1 MERDGFIVLDS
12 NSNIVAEN
20 SEDEGFTE
28 VAKNVVRNVIRK
40 KNKAKAPTPTP
51 SSSSRFAALV
61 AEEEDEPSTRKAAS
75 SESSASSSKPQSSW
89 SFKDAIARIDATQSR
104 AFRTTTLSQK
114 IKNVQYAAERREQL
128 EAEKRDA
135 AARIALGG
143 KKSKKALKRSREESK
158 DEEEENEFD
167 LEEGEEIE
175 EIDVENEEEEEEEMD
190 DDDEEEDDD
199 DNEEEDDDDDYV
211 DEEEVDEFEEA
222 AAEDSLA
229 FGNEET
235 DRMLAG
241 AKPNPHRQKASANA
255 MENAALTAEYAA
267 FFESDPFLKPPVA
280 EFADDKLRNLNEVD
294 TSSAA
299 SIAKKSKQQQQKKKN
314 KKSKDGAAAA
324 STESATNPLLALGGK
339 EPMTFTEMNLSRP
352 LLRSV
357 QALGYTAP
365 TPIQRRVVPLALAG
379 QDVCGSAVTGSGK
392 TAAYLLPVIERLLF
406 ANQGRRSAAATRVLV
421 LVPTRELAT
430 QVQSMCSQLSQFVQ
444 PAVRCALVVGGLSLK
459 AQEAELRSRPDIVV
473 ATPGRMLDHIR
484 NTLAVHVDEVDVL
497 ILDEADRLLEL
508 GFEDEVLQIVKSCPV
523 GRQTMLFSATMTS
536 KVETLAKLSLR
547 KPVRVSADP
556 LYDMANK
563 LVQEFVRVRSGR
575 EKDREAILLSLCS
588 RSFTGGGVLVFTDL
602 KRTAHR
608 IAILL
613 GLAGMTCVELH
624 GNLTQRQRLEA
635 LELFREGKAD
645 YLVATDL
652 AGRGLDISG
661 VRAVINMDM
670 PRDMVTYVHRVGR
683 TARAGRS
690 GVAITL
696 VSEGQRQL
704 MKEVVKRAALNV
716 RSRVVPQEVV
726 ANFSAKIAAWED
738 DVDRVLQAER
748 VERELRIAEMEA
760 SKVENLLEHEQEIL
774 GRPART
780 WFMSKEEKDK
790 VWEKK
795 QELFKKA
802 SRESS
807 SVGFTSPEDIAKA
820 QEKERAEKL
829 KEKPKDVAKQHDK
842 GHRLTR
848 KKRRRIEAMQAV
860 EADAKRVMKL
870 ETQLKDQ
877 RSEEKTSKAPPAEP
891 ISEKS
896 LKKEKRRIQLTMQ
909 VNAGK
914 STLIKK
920 SKVENR
926 RNAQMNG
933 LSAGQAAKF
942 NEQKK
947 NKKKNGGFKGE
958 AKRSA
963 FEDD

>member
-1 MERDGFIVLDS
+1 MERDGFIVLDV
-12 NSNIVAEN
+12 NSTIVAED
-20 SEDEGFTE
+20 SGDEKE
-28 VAKNVVRNVIRK
+28 IENVKERTKKVRIRK
-40 KNKAKAPTPTP
+40 NNASSSSL
-51 SSSSRFAALV
+51 SSSSRFAALEV
-61 AEEEDEPSTRKAAS
+61 EEVEEDSSVKKATS
-75 SESSASSSKPQSSW
+75 SEAGASNKPQSSW

-128 EAEKRDA
+128 EAEKREA

-143 KKSKKALKRSREESK
+143 KKSKKALKRSREEAK
-158 DEEEENEFD
+158 DKEDTEDDDEFD

-175 EIDVENEEEEEEEMD
+175 EVEVDDEEGENDDDDDDDDDENDDDEDDSDNDDEEEEEEE
-190 DDDEEEDDD
+190 EA
-199 DNEEEDDDDDYV
+199 DN
-211 DEEEVDEFEEA
+211 FEEA
-222 AAEDSLA
+222 PAEEDSLE

-255 MENAALTAEYAA
+255 MENSALTAEYAA
-267 FFESDPFLKPPVA
+267 FFETDPFSKPPVT
-280 EFADDKLRNLNEVD
+280 EFAEDKLRNLNEVD
-294 TSSAA
+294 ASSSSSAI
-299 SIAKKSKQQQQKKKN
+299 SKKAKQEKKN
-314 KKSKDGAAAA
+314 KKSKDGVASTLS

-406 ANQGRRSAAATRVLV
+406 ATQGRRAISATRVLV

-508 GFEDEVLQIVKSCPV
+508 GFEDEVLEIVKSCPV

-829 KEKPKDVAKQHDK
+829 KEKSKDVAKQHDK

-848 KKRRRIEAMQAV
+848 KKRRRIEALQAV

-877 RSEEKTSKAPPAEP
+877 RSEEKTSKAPLAVP

-896 LKKEKRRIQLTMQ
+896 LKKEKRRIQLTLQ

-920 SKVENR
+920 GKVESR

-942 NEQKK
+942 NE
-947 NKKKNGGFKGE
+947 KKKKRGLVGST
-958 AKRSA
+958 KRSA

>member
-1 MERDGFIVLDS
+1 MDFIVWDS
-12 NSNIVAEN
+12 NTKIEIEDSGDEFVA
-20 SEDEGFTE
+20 T
-28 VAKNVVRNVIRK
+28 K
-40 KNKAKAPTPTP
+40 KNSSTKKIREKKLKSYTSSTSRFSALQEEESFNSP
-51 SSSSRFAALV
+51 SSV
-61 AEEEDEPSTRKAAS
+61 VGGVID
-75 SESSASSSKPQSSW
+75 ESSTSKPVQSSW

-128 EAEKRDA
+128 EAEKREA

-143 KKSKKALKRSREESK
+143 KKSKKALKRSREE
-158 DEEEENEFD
+158 DRDFD
-167 LEEGEEIE
+167 LEDGEEIE
-175 EIDVENEEEEEEEMD
+175 EIEMNDDNDDANNAEEEEDGDNDDDDDED
-190 DDDEEEDDD
+190 DDDEEEDD
-199 DNEEEDDDDDYV
+199 Y
-211 DEEEVDEFEEA
+211 DEEFKEESSSAFETA
-222 AAEDSLA
+222 GSLDDA
-229 FGNEET
+229 TVFGDEET

-241 AKPNPHRQKASANA
+241 AKPNPHRQKAAANA

-267 FFESDPFLKPPVA
+267 FFESDPFSKPPTM
-280 EFADDKLRNLNEVD
+280 FADDKLRNLNEAT
-294 TSSAA
+294 TSSSSSSSMATKKA
-299 SIAKKSKQQQQKKKN
+299 KAKKN
-314 KKSKDGAAAA
+314 AKDGALP
-324 STESATNPLLALGGK
+324 SSSESASANPLLALGGK
-339 EPMTFTEMNLSRP
+339 EPMTFNEMNLSRP

-392 TAAYLLPVIERLLF
+392 TAAYLLPVIERLIF
-406 ANQGRRSAAATRVLV
+406 SNQGRRAVAATRVLV

-444 PAVRCALVVGGLSLK
+444 PAIRCALVVGGLSLK

-508 GFEDEVLQIVKSCPV
+508 GFEEEVLEIVKSCPV

-726 ANFSAKIAAWED
+726 ANFAAKISAWED

-760 SKVENLLEHEQEIL
+760 SKAENLLEHEHEIL

-795 QELFKKA
+795 NELFKKA
-802 SRESS
+802 SA
-807 SVGFTSPEDIAKA
+807 GFTSPEDIAKA
-820 QEKERAEKL
+820 QEKEREAKM
-829 KEKPKDVAKQHDK
+829 KEKPKDVAKQHEK

-848 KKRRRIEAMQAV
+848 KKRRRIEAAQAV

-870 ETQLKDQ
+870 ESQLKDQ
-877 RSEEKTSKAPPAEP
+877 RSEEKTSKAAPIVP

-896 LKKEKRRIQLTMQ
+896 IRKEKKRIQMTMQ

-914 STLIKK
+914 SALIKK
-920 SKVENR
+920 GKVESR
-926 RNAQMNG
+926 RNAQLLG

-942 NEQKK
+942 SSKSKK
-947 NKKKNGGFKGE
+947 TETKSKKKSSSF
-958 AKRSA
+958 
-963 FEDD
+963 DDDE

>member
-1 MERDGFIVLDS
+1 
-12 NSNIVAEN
+12 
-20 SEDEGFTE
+20 
-28 VAKNVVRNVIRK
+28 
-40 KNKAKAPTPTP
+40 
-51 SSSSRFAALV
+51 
-61 AEEEDEPSTRKAAS
+61 
-75 SESSASSSKPQSSW
+75 
-89 SFKDAIARIDATQSR
+89 
-104 AFRTTTLSQK
+104 
-114 IKNVQYAAERREQL
+114 
-128 EAEKRDA
+128 
-135 AARIALGG
+135 
-143 KKSKKALKRSREESK
+143 
-158 DEEEENEFD
+158 
-167 LEEGEEIE
+167 
-175 EIDVENEEEEEEEMD
+175 
-190 DDDEEEDDD
+190 
-199 DNEEEDDDDDYV
+199 
-211 DEEEVDEFEEA
+211 
-222 AAEDSLA
+222 
-229 FGNEET
+229 
-235 DRMLAG
+235 
-241 AKPNPHRQKASANA
+241 
-255 MENAALTAEYAA
+255 
-267 FFESDPFLKPPVA
+267 
-280 EFADDKLRNLNEVD
+280 
-294 TSSAA
+294 
-299 SIAKKSKQQQQKKKN
+299 
-314 KKSKDGAAAA
+314 
-324 STESATNPLLALGGK
+324 
-339 EPMTFTEMNLSRP
+339 
-352 LLRSV
+352 
-357 QALGYTAP
+357 
-365 TPIQRRVVPLALAG
+365 
-379 QDVCGSAVTGSGK
+379 
-392 TAAYLLPVIERLLF
+392 
-406 ANQGRRSAAATRVLV
+406 
-421 LVPTRELAT
+421 
-430 QVQSMCSQLSQFVQ
+430 
-444 PAVRCALVVGGLSLK
+444 
-459 AQEAELRSRPDIVV
+459 
-473 ATPGRMLDHIR
+473 
-484 NTLAVHVDEVDVL
+484 
-497 ILDEADRLLEL
+497 
-508 GFEDEVLQIVKSCPV
+508 
-523 GRQTMLFSATMTS
+523 
-536 KVETLAKLSLR
+536 
-547 KPVRVSADP
+547 
-556 LYDMANK
+556 
-563 LVQEFVRVRSGR
+563 
-575 EKDREAILLSLCS
+575 
-588 RSFTGGGVLVFTDL
+588 
-602 KRTAHR
+602 
-608 IAILL
+608 
-613 GLAGMTCVELH
+613 MTCVELH

-726 ANFSAKIAAWED
+726 ANFSAKISAWED

-802 SRESS
+802 SREAS

-920 SKVENR
+920 GKVESR

-947 NKKKNGGFKGE
+947 NKKKNGGG